1 LAKGDKVVTIGGV
14 HGKIAEI
21 KETTLIIETEGGGK
35 LRIEKS
41 AVSMEYSTG
50 QSGSPVDQKLNN

>member
-1 LAKGDKVVTIGGV
+1 MNHV
-14 HGKIAEI
+14 
-21 KETTLIIETEGGGK
+21 TTLIIETEGGGK